1 MKKKNKKTDD
11 IFIEKPEINEVD
23 LEMISTNISNQKQD
37 YKNIVYEI
45 ILNLYSKSNEKK
57 AYKKDVINKAMK
69 YNIDIMRVEDAIER
83 LKRLKKI
90 YFNDDFIFIETK

>member
-11 IFIEKPEINEVD
+11 IFVEKPEINEVD
-23 LEMISTNISNQKQD
+23 LEMISTNISNPKQD

-45 ILNLYSKSNEKK
+45 ILNLCSKSNENK
-57 AYKKDVINKAMK
+57 ANKKDIINKAMK
-69 YNIDIMRVEDAIER
+69 YNLDIMRVEDAIER

-90 YFNDDFIFIETK
+90 FSNDDFIFIENK